1 MLSLKKN
8 EQGRATFMPITAI
21 KAPTISQEM
30 KDASGFRGFIAF
42 ADDLVTTKSE
52 YMNIVSYML
61 GRIAVFDNIDNATE
75 MAKALKYRVRAI
87 TLDGQQINVGGSFT
101 GGSVKHGQS
110 ILSRAGEIKKLEDE
124 IVRKE
129 GEIAKLAKELKATEG
144 AFLEAQKNLVSAVD
158 KLEDWVET
166 SSVQGKWNGYKRQ
179 MGELQLKMKDYY
191 NQVKESMRRKIESMR
206 SDD

>member
-1 MLSLKKN
+1 MKAVKITSSVLLVAVIGALVAGNVYLYKKMESCKEN
-8 EQGRATFMPITAI
+8 QLLVQEVEQM
-21 KAPTISQEM
+21 KA
-30 KDASGFRGFIAF
+30 AVA
-42 ADDLVTTKSE
+42 KSDQ
-52 YMNIVSYML
+52 
-61 GRIAVFDNIDNATE
+61 A
-75 MAKALKYRVRAI
+75 
-87 TLDGQQINVGGSFT
+87 
-101 GGSVKHGQS
+101 
-110 ILSRAGEIKKLEDE
+110 IKKLEDE

-191 NQVKESMRRKIESMR
+191 NQVKGSMRRKIESMR

>member
-1 MLSLKKN
+1 MKVVKIISSVLLVAVVGALVAGNVYLYKKMESCQENRLLTQEVEQLKS
-8 EQGRATFMPITAI
+8 ALA
-21 KAPTISQEM
+21 
-30 KDASGFRGFIAF
+30 
-42 ADDLVTTKSE
+42 KSE
-52 YMNIVSYML
+52 Q
-61 GRIAVFDNIDNATE
+61 
-75 MAKALKYRVRAI
+75 AI
-87 TLDGQQINVGGSFT
+87 M
-101 GGSVKHGQS
+101 
-110 ILSRAGEIKKLEDE
+110 KLEDE

-129 GEIAKLAKELKATEG
+129 GQIMKLGKELKATEG
-144 AFLEAQKNLVSAVD
+144 AFLEAHKNLVAAVD

>member
-1 MLSLKKN
+1 MKVVKIISSVLLVSVVGALVAGNVYLYKKMESCQENRLLTQEVEQLKS
-8 EQGRATFMPITAI
+8 ALA
-21 KAPTISQEM
+21 
-30 KDASGFRGFIAF
+30 
-42 ADDLVTTKSE
+42 KSE
-52 YMNIVSYML
+52 Q
-61 GRIAVFDNIDNATE
+61 
-75 MAKALKYRVRAI
+75 AI
-87 TLDGQQINVGGSFT
+87 M
-101 GGSVKHGQS
+101 
-110 ILSRAGEIKKLEDE
+110 KLEDE

-129 GEIAKLAKELKATEG
+129 GQIMKLGKELKATEG
-144 AFLEAQKNLVSAVD
+144 AFLEAHKNLVAAVD

>member
-1 MLSLKKN
+1 MKVVKIISSVLLVAVVGALVAGNVYLYKKMESCQENRLLTQEVEQLKS
-8 EQGRATFMPITAI
+8 ALA
-21 KAPTISQEM
+21 
-30 KDASGFRGFIAF
+30 
-42 ADDLVTTKSE
+42 KSE
-52 YMNIVSYML
+52 Q
-61 GRIAVFDNIDNATE
+61 
-75 MAKALKYRVRAI
+75 AI
-87 TLDGQQINVGGSFT
+87 M
-101 GGSVKHGQS
+101 
-110 ILSRAGEIKKLEDE
+110 KLEDE

-129 GEIAKLAKELKATEG
+129 GQLMKLGKELKATEG
-144 AFLEAQKNLVSAVD
+144 AFLEAHKNLVAAVD